1 MLFSVQS
8 TIMIL
13 MALWC
18 EGNSEEISVFPT
30 KDAVNYTSQNQHRP
44 TSQDGNVSTL
54 LSDGVPHFAINV
66 TTTERN
72 VIGDKSTTTTT
83 GNVTGLCD
91 KLATTEGNVT
101 DIGDKPTTTEENV
114 TGIGDKPTTA
124 EGNVTDI
131 GDKPTTAEGNVTN
144 IGDEPTTTEGN
155 VTDIGNKSTINERNV
170 TDIGDKSSQL
180 TRPRTPSWCKS
191 YDSVVA
197 FSVGGISILGTT
209 GNIISVVV
217 LARMSGRMSNTMI
230 LSALAISD
238 SIFLVLNVILR
249 TIPVI
254 FTHYHPVKNFYN
266 WFIYIIIYG
275 WPSVTVVYSTGTWVT
290 VLVTL
295 HRYIV
300 VCQPH
305 HALRLCRPSLARRQ
319 LLVVVVLNVA
329 FALPLFFDSYAAFI
343 QRKDGGW
350 SPLRSYTWLGAN
362 WYYQFIYRN
371 VLYFTLMYAI
381 PLLMLFVMV
390 VKLINALRQANQTRS
405 EMTGKDPAQEDITKI
420 LISIVVI
427 FLFSQV

>member
-8 TIMIL
+8 TVMIL
-13 MALWC
+13 MVLWF
-18 EGNSEEISVFPT
+18 EGNSEEMSVFST
-30 KDAVNYTSQNQHRP
+30 KDAVNYTSQNHHRS
-44 TSQDGNVSTL
+44 TTKGEKVSTL
-54 LSDGVPHFAINV
+54 LTDGVPHFDINV

-72 VIGDKSTTTTT
+72 VISDKSTTTTT
-83 GNVTGLCD
+83 GNITGFGD
-91 KLATTEGNVT
+91 KSATTEGNVT
-101 DIGDKPTTTEENV
+101 DIGDKPTTTTEE
-114 TGIGDKPTTA
+114 
-124 EGNVTDI
+124 NVTDI
-131 GDKPTTAEGNVTN
+131 GDKSTA
-144 IGDEPTTTEGN
+144 TEGN

-209 GNIISVVV
+209 GNIISVMV